1 MIALMVFAAVVA
13 VTQLTVLA
21 SWARTLRWATL
32 LQGIALGFLVCAP
45 MTAVLQW
52 LVTRGVALITRQP
65 IGDVV
70 RLASW
75 TYDPLLEEVLKLVP
89 LIWLVWRHRRIHAQ
103 LGWTDHLLLGA
114 ALGTG
119 FALCEAALRYARL
132 GYMAMPTV
140 GGFVVAGGLFG
151 VVVVPSIW
159 TSLTTWLPQPAAF
172 QDWLSGNDTAIQH
185 LVWTAL
191 AATGLAFFVRTRGR
205 LRWLGAVPLLLVT
218 VDHCNS
224 NAAAANVPRGW
235 LAWPLDRL
243 GDALPV
249 LLVVTLV
256 AAVALDRRVLARA
269 RAARPELLLAGE
281 AASGLD
287 PRPVLTAAFRKV
299 PWSTWSTWQVV
310 LERRAALN
318 AQDAGIPAPHLTDRV
333 QESVRLLGKATD
345 AGRWAA
351 AGRTLLSGLDLR
363 AALLNWR
370 TILWLAAMLPGIV
383 FLIVGGFP
391 ATRPLQGWMTGWVG
405 AGLAV
410 AGLLAGAV
418 LVVAQF
424 PHWIRG
430 LRSVTEPALH
440 ETRLRPAVRLA
451 TASGGLLAGVAM
463 LLMLAF
469 TRDPAHRVVTNFH
482 VLDALSNASL
492 MLGLAILLLS
502 FMMFPPAAA
511 LLVTTAGTVVLTG
524 SGVAL
529 LTGTLIGTTLI
540 TQGLLQMASGEGSS
554 SSSSGSSGSG
564 SGRPPR
570 TNQSDWEKSSVE
582 SGRFTEADL
591 PRLRELAKDAD
602 KGGKVTKGSWDEA
615 EVGLGL
621 EKKGQV
627 SGLQR
632 GPRGTEFIDRARQ
645 TWDVKAFRSF
655 NFKLDDAMRSIR
667 SEIASKNNVMLD
679 TRNLTAE
686 QFGRLDDAIRAAG
699 LDKRVLWWP

>member
-32 LQGIALGFLVCAP
+32 LQGVALGFLVCAP
-45 MTAVLQW
+45 MTAVVQW
-52 LVTRGVALITRQP
+52 LVTRGVALVTRQP
-65 IGDVV
+65 IGEVV

-75 TYDPLLEEVLKLVP
+75 TYDPLLEEVLKLAP
-89 LIWLVWRHRRIHAQ
+89 LIWLVWRYRRIHAQ

-132 GYMAMPTV
+132 GIMAMPTQ
-140 GGFVVAGGLFG
+140 GGFIVAGGLFG
-151 VVVVPSIW
+151 MVVVPSIW

-172 QDWLSGNDTAIQH
+172 QDWFSGNDTAIQH

-191 AATGLAFFVRTRGR
+191 AATGLAFFVRTQGR
-205 LRWLGAVPLLLVT
+205 LRWLGALPLLLVT
-218 VDHCNS
+218 LDHCNG
-224 NAAAANVPRGW
+224 NADAALVPRGW

-243 GDALPV
+243 GDALPT
-249 LLVVTLV
+249 LLVLTLLT
-256 AAVALDRRVLARA
+256 AVALDRRVLARA
-269 RAARPELLLAGE
+269 RAGRPELLLAGE

-287 PRPVLTAAFRKV
+287 PRPMLTAAFR
-299 PWSTWSTWQVV
+299 
-310 LERRAALN
+310 
-318 AQDAGIPAPHLTDRV
+318 
-333 QESVRLLGKATD
+333 KATD

-370 TILWLAAMLPGIV
+370 TVLWLAAMLPAV
-383 FLIVGGFP
+383 AYLIIGGFP

-410 AGLLAGAV
+410 TGLVAGAV

-424 PHWIRG
+424 PRWIRG

-451 TASGGLLAGVAM
+451 TASGGLLAGVGM
-463 LLMLAF
+463 ILLLAF
-469 TRDPAHRVVTNFH
+469 TRDPGHRIVSNFH
-482 VLDALSNASL
+482 VLDALSNATL
-492 MLGLAILLLS
+492 MLGLVILLLS
-502 FMMFPPAAA
+502 FLLFPPGAA
-511 LLVTTAGTVVLTG
+511 LLVTTAGTVVVTG
-524 SGVAL
+524 SGIAL
-529 LTGTLIGTTLI
+529 ITGTLIGTSLI

-554 SSSSGSSGSG
+554 SGTGSSGSG
-564 SGRPPR
+564 SSRPPR
-570 TNQSDWEKSSVE
+570 INQSDWERSSVE

-591 PRLRELAKDAD
+591 PRLRDLSKDPAH
-602 KGGKVTKGSWDEA
+602 GGKTTEGTWAEG

-621 EKKGQV
+621 EKKGSVQ
-627 SGLQR
+627 GLTR
-632 GPRGTEFIDRARQ
+632 SSHPGEEFVDRARQ
-645 TWDVKAFRSF
+645 GWDVKAFRSENF
-655 NFKLDDAMRSIR
+655 NLNEAMANMGKKIR
-667 SEIASKNNVMLD
+667 GGINVMMD
-679 TRNLTAE
+679 TRGLSTE
-686 QFGRLDDAIRAAG
+686 QFLQLEEAVQKAG
-699 LDKRVLWWP
+699 WAGKVLWWP

>member
-32 LQGIALGFLVCAP
+32 LQGVALGFLVCAP
-45 MTAVLQW
+45 MTAVVQW
-52 LVTRGVALITRQP
+52 LVTRGVALVTRQP
-65 IGDVV
+65 IGEVV

-75 TYDPLLEEVLKLVP
+75 TYDPLLEEVLKLAP
-89 LIWLVWRHRRIHAQ
+89 LIWLVWRYRRIHAQ

-132 GYMAMPTV
+132 GIMAMPTQ
-140 GGFVVAGGLFG
+140 GGFIVAGGLFG
-151 VVVVPSIW
+151 MVVVPSIW

-172 QDWLSGNDTAIQH
+172 QDWFSGNDTAIQH

-191 AATGLAFFVRTRGR
+191 AATGLAFFVRTQGR
-205 LRWLGAVPLLLVT
+205 LRWLGALPLLLVT
-218 VDHCNS
+218 LDHCNG
-224 NAAAANVPRGW
+224 NADAALVPRGW

-243 GDALPV
+243 GDALPT
-249 LLVVTLV
+249 LLVLTLLT
-256 AAVALDRRVLARA
+256 AVALDRRVLARA
-269 RAARPELLLAGE
+269 RAGRPELLLAGE

-287 PRPVLTAAFRKV
+287 PRPMLTAAFRKA

-318 AQDAGIPAPHLTDRV
+318 AQDAGLPAPHLTDRV
-333 QESVRLLGKATD
+333 RESVRLLGKATD

-370 TILWLAAMLPGIV
+370 TVLWLAAMLPAV
-383 FLIVGGFP
+383 AYLIIGGFP

-410 AGLLAGAV
+410 TGLVAGAV

-424 PHWIRG
+424 PRWIRG

-451 TASGGLLAGVAM
+451 TASGGLLAGVGM
-463 LLMLAF
+463 ILLLAF
-469 TRDPAHRVVTNFH
+469 TRDPGHRIVSNFH
-482 VLDALSNASL
+482 VLDALSNATL
-492 MLGLAILLLS
+492 MLGLVILLLS
-502 FMMFPPAAA
+502 FLLFPPGAA
-511 LLVTTAGTVVLTG
+511 LLVTTAGTVVVTG
-524 SGVAL
+524 SGIAL
-529 LTGTLIGTTLI
+529 ITGTLIGTSLI

-554 SSSSGSSGSG
+554 SGTGSSGSG
-564 SGRPPR
+564 SSRPPR
-570 TNQSDWEKSSVE
+570 INQSDWERSSVE

-591 PRLRELAKDAD
+591 PRLRELSKDPAH
-602 KGGKVTKGSWDEA
+602 GGKTTEGTWAEG

-621 EKKGQV
+621 EKKGSV
-627 SGLQR
+627 RGLTR
-632 GPRGTEFIDRARQ
+632 SSHPGEEFVDRARQ
-645 TWDVKAFRSF
+645 GWDVKAFRSENF
-655 NFKLDDAMRSIR
+655 NLNEAMANMGKKIR
-667 SEIASKNNVMLD
+667 GGINVMMD
-679 TRNLTAE
+679 TRGLSTE
-686 QFGRLDDAIRAAG
+686 QFLQLEEAVQKAG
-699 LDKRVLWWP
+699 WAGKVLWWP

>member
-32 LQGIALGFLVCAP
+32 LQGVALGFLVCAP
-45 MTAVLQW
+45 MTAVVQW
-52 LVTRGVALITRQP
+52 LVTRGVALVTRQP
-65 IGDVV
+65 IGEVV

-89 LIWLVWRHRRIHAQ
+89 LIWLVWRYRRIHAQ

-132 GYMAMPTV
+132 GIMAMPTQ
-140 GGFVVAGGLFG
+140 GGFIVAGGLFG
-151 VVVVPSIW
+151 MVVVPSIW

-172 QDWLSGNDTAIQH
+172 QDWFSGNDTAIQH

-191 AATGLAFFVRTRGR
+191 AATGLAFFVRTQGR
-205 LRWLGAVPLLLVT
+205 LRWLGALPLLLVT
-218 VDHCNS
+218 LDHCNG
-224 NAAAANVPRGW
+224 NADAALVPRGW

-243 GDALPV
+243 GDALPT
-249 LLVVTLV
+249 LLVLTLLT
-256 AAVALDRRVLARA
+256 AVALDRRVLARA
-269 RAARPELLLAGE
+269 RAGRPELLLAGE

-287 PRPVLTAAFRKV
+287 SRPMLTAAFRKA

-318 AQDAGIPAPHLTDRV
+318 AQDAGLPAPHLTDRV
-333 QESVRLLGKATD
+333 RESVRLLGKATD

-370 TILWLAAMLPGIV
+370 TVLWLAAMLPAV
-383 FLIVGGFP
+383 AYLIIGGFP

-410 AGLLAGAV
+410 TGLVAGAV

-424 PHWIRG
+424 PRWIRG

-451 TASGGLLAGVAM
+451 TASGGLLAGVGM
-463 LLMLAF
+463 ILLLAF
-469 TRDPAHRVVTNFH
+469 TRDPGHRIVSNFH
-482 VLDALSNASL
+482 VLDALSNATL
-492 MLGLAILLLS
+492 MLGLVILLLS
-502 FMMFPPAAA
+502 FLLFPPGAA
-511 LLVTTAGTVVLTG
+511 LLVTTAGTVVVTG
-524 SGVAL
+524 SGIAL
-529 LTGTLIGTTLI
+529 ITGTLIGTSLI

-554 SSSSGSSGSG
+554 SGTGSSGSG
-564 SGRPPR
+564 SSRPPR
-570 TNQSDWEKSSVE
+570 INQSDWERSSVE

-591 PRLRELAKDAD
+591 PRLRELSKDPAH
-602 KGGKVTKGSWDEA
+602 GGKTTEGTWAEG

-621 EKKGQV
+621 EKKGSVQ
-627 SGLQR
+627 GLTR
-632 GPRGTEFIDRARQ
+632 SSHPGEEFVDRARQ
-645 TWDVKAFRSF
+645 GWDVKAFRSENF
-655 NFKLDDAMRSIR
+655 NLNEAMANMGKKIR
-667 SEIASKNNVMLD
+667 GGINVMMD
-679 TRNLTAE
+679 TRGLSTE
-686 QFGRLDDAIRAAG
+686 QFLQLEEAVQKAG
-699 LDKRVLWWP
+699 WAGKVLWWP

>member
-1 MIALMVFAAVVA
+1 MLDAGSALPGKRPDLEPRRCVVIALMVFAAVVA

-32 LQGIALGFLVCAP
+32 LQGVALGFLVCAP
-45 MTAVLQW
+45 MTAVVQW
-52 LVTRGVALITRQP
+52 LVTRGVALVTRQP
-65 IGDVV
+65 IGEVV

-89 LIWLVWRHRRIHAQ
+89 LIWLVWRYRRIHAQ

-132 GYMAMPTV
+132 GIMAMPTQ
-140 GGFVVAGGLFG
+140 GGFIVAGGLFG
-151 VVVVPSIW
+151 MVVVPSIW

-172 QDWLSGNDTAIQH
+172 QDWFSGNDTAIQH

-191 AATGLAFFVRTRGR
+191 AATGLAFFVRTQGR
-205 LRWLGAVPLLLVT
+205 LRWLGALPLLLVT
-218 VDHCNS
+218 LDHCNG
-224 NAAAANVPRGW
+224 NADAALVPRGW

-243 GDALPV
+243 GDALPT
-249 LLVVTLV
+249 LLVLTLLT
-256 AAVALDRRVLARA
+256 AVALDRRVLARA
-269 RAARPELLLAGE
+269 RAGRPELLLAGE

-287 PRPVLTAAFRKV
+287 PRPMLTAAFR
-299 PWSTWSTWQVV
+299 
-310 LERRAALN
+310 
-318 AQDAGIPAPHLTDRV
+318 
-333 QESVRLLGKATD
+333 KATD

-370 TILWLAAMLPGIV
+370 TVLWLGAMLPAV
-383 FLIVGGFP
+383 AYLIIGGFP

-410 AGLLAGAV
+410 TGLVAGAV

-424 PHWIRG
+424 PRWIRG

-451 TASGGLLAGVAM
+451 TASGGLLAGVGM
-463 LLMLAF
+463 ILLLAF
-469 TRDPAHRVVTNFH
+469 TRDPGHRIVSNFH
-482 VLDALSNASL
+482 VLDALSNATL
-492 MLGLAILLLS
+492 MLGLVILLLS
-502 FMMFPPAAA
+502 FLLFPPGAA
-511 LLVTTAGTVVLTG
+511 LLVTTAGTVVVTG
-524 SGVAL
+524 SGIAL
-529 LTGTLIGTTLI
+529 ITGTLIGTSLI

-554 SSSSGSSGSG
+554 SGTSSSGSG
-564 SGRPPR
+564 SSRPPR
-570 TNQSDWEKSSVE
+570 INQSDWERSSVE

-591 PRLRELAKDAD
+591 PRLRDLSKDPAH
-602 KGGKVTKGSWDEA
+602 GGKTTEGTWAEG

-621 EKKGQV
+621 EKKGSVQ
-627 SGLQR
+627 GLTR
-632 GPRGTEFIDRARQ
+632 SSHPGEEFVDRARQ
-645 TWDVKAFRSF
+645 GWDVKAFRSENF
-655 NFKLDDAMRSIR
+655 NLNEAMANMGKKIR
-667 SEIASKNNVMLD
+667 GGINVMMD
-679 TRNLTAE
+679 TRGLSTE
-686 QFGRLDDAIRAAG
+686 QFLQLEEAVQKAG
-699 LDKRVLWWP
+699 WAGKVLWWP